1 MHSSMTLISTS
12 VYANISSYVTIS
24 SPPSASA
31 EGEEVPP
38 PRSEEP
44 SRLPF
49 EPAAPRPYARGLR
62 IFYHFSAFL
71 SNILTLPDLTPFVR
85 EGIINIRIGRCRQT
99 GGPFRCYLKRSNRL
113 VVAGAVT
120 PFYFETVQS
129 ECTALRR
136 RSTQAYMR
144 TYRHM

>member
-1 MHSSMTLISTS
+1 MTLISTS
-12 VYANISSYVTIS
+12 VYANISPYVTIS

-38 PRSEEP
+38 PQSEEP

-49 EPAAPRPYARGLR
+49 GPAAPRPYARGLG

-99 GGPFRCYLKRSNRL
+99 GGPS
-113 VVAGAVT
+113 VI
-120 PFYFETVQS
+120 
-129 ECTALRR
+129 
-136 RSTQAYMR
+136 
-144 TYRHM
+144 TYKK